1 MTTLFQQTLNELF
14 EYRNG
19 NLYRKISTNSR
30 LKIGDKVGTIAKNGY
45 VRTSINGKLYLVHRL
60 IFLMEYGY
68 LPNDIDHID
77 RNPSNNNIENLRP
90 ATRTQNQYNSTRK
103 RTKNNLKNVYWVPR
117 LNKWVVRLNI
127 NGKPRHIG
135 VFNDLDFADFVAQ
148 EARAKY
154 HKEFACHA

>member
-1 MTTLFQQTLNELF
+1 METLSQQLMHELF
-14 EYRNG
+14 DYRKG
-19 NLYRKISTNSR
+19 NLYRKTSTNKK
-30 LKIGDKVGTIAKNGY
+30 LKIGDKVGTITKDGY
-45 VRTSINGKLYLVHRL
+45 VRTFINGKPYLVHRI

-68 LPNDIDHID
+68 LPKYIDHID
-77 RNPSNNNIENLRP
+77 RNSLNNNIENLRP
-90 ATRTQNQYNSTRK
+90 ATGTQNQYNSTRK

-135 VFNDLDFADFVAQ
+135 VFNDLDLADFVAQ
-148 EARAKY
+148 EARTKY

>member
-1 MTTLFQQTLNELF
+1 
-14 EYRNG
+14 
-19 NLYRKISTNSR
+19 
-30 LKIGDKVGTIAKNGY
+30 
-45 VRTSINGKLYLVHRL
+45 
-60 IFLMEYGY
+60 MEYGY